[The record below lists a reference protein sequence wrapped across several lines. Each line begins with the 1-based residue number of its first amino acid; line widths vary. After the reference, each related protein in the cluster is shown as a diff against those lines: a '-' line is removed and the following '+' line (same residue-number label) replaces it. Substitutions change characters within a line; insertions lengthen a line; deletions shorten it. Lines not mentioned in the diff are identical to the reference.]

1 MPLVTL
7 TTDFGNNSFYVAALK
22 GGLYKL
28 MHTVQVVDLSNSI
41 PPFDISQAAFL
52 VRNSYPSFPE
62 KTIHLLAVDVDLN
75 LYAQYLLVAC
85 KGQYFIG
92 ADNGIFSLIFDEVP
106 EDVYRIKLQ
115 ELDLAGTHFFVQAA
129 AKLAQN
135 WNPLDLAESGQIKNN
150 KQNFQPMVD
159 ADSIRGH
166 VVFIDHYKNVVT
178 NISKTLFDSI
188 GRGRR
193 FRIRFRR
200 TEELDRIST
209 HYSAVDAGE
218 RLCIFGESGFLEIAM
233 NRGEAAPLLGLRTDS
248 VIVIEFV

>member
-28 MHTVQVVDLSNSI
+28 MNTVQVVDLSNSI

-75 LYAQYLLVAC
+75 LYAQYLLVVC

-106 EDVYRIKLQ
+106 EEVYRIKLQ
-115 ELDLAGTHFFVQAA
+115 EHDLAGTHIFVQAA

-135 WNPLDLAESGQIKNN
+135 WNPLDLAEPGQIKNN

-166 VVFIDHYKNVVT
+166 VVYIDHYKNVIT
-178 NISKTLFDSI
+178 NISKTLFDTI

>member
-28 MHTVQVVDLSNSI
+28 MSTVHVVDLSNSI

-75 LYAQYLLVAC
+75 LYSQYLLVAC

-115 ELDLAGTHFFVQAA
+115 EHDLAGTHIFVQAA

-135 WNPLDLAESGQIKNN
+135 WNPLDLAEPGQIKNN

-166 VVFIDHYKNVVT
+166 VVYIDHYKNVIT
-178 NISKTLFDSI
+178 NISNNLFDTI